1 MKLRVLTRGGLL
13 MFALAFVVA
22 GLAFPLAA
30 SAVTEPAVW
39 KSGGIDYAKGTIALG
54 ARFETPTAE
63 VQLWSGTTLLSTA
76 VAVSPN
82 TTVRLA
88 PYRLKSKVTLKV
100 RALKQ
105 DRTVLWERLV
115 TLDPAS
121 YKPHKPK
128 LTNTV
133 FSMVVPTSTW
143 TYRGTAGHPV
153 TKIKAYNRQ
162 AEKTTYYPQT
172 LEATGKF
179 HFTVK
184 LPWGDRTREITA
196 YNGFGKSPIKVRRVF
211 YLGSGHPDKTRYV
224 YICKKTLWM
233 HHVYKKS
240 VIKRWPVAIGTPQT
254 PTPTGLFR
262 IGRKQSTSG
271 VWGPLRRPLLRYRS
285 GEYYRS
291 GYYVHG
297 TNAPWSIGMMASH
310 GCVRM
315 YNSQVRVFA
324 DTVPNYTWVKIR

>member
-184 LPWGDRTREITA
+184 LSYLGVTGLGRSRRTTGSASPRSRSDASSTWGPVTRTRPAT
-196 YNGFGKSPIKVRRVF
+196 
-211 YLGSGHPDKTRYV
+211 
-224 YICKKTLWM
+224 
-233 HHVYKKS
+233 
-240 VIKRWPVAIGTPQT
+240 
-254 PTPTGLFR
+254 
-262 IGRKQSTSG
+262 STSA
-271 VWGPLRRPLLRYRS
+271 RR
-285 GEYYRS
+285 
-291 GYYVHG
+291 HC
-297 TNAPWSIGMMASH
+297 
-310 GCVRM
+310 GCITSTR
-315 YNSQVRVFA
+315 RA
-324 DTVPNYTWVKIR
+324 